1 MSTAMFIHS
10 GKIMSAS
17 VNKLSKTVERA
28 PSSKNLGRN
37 LENAN
42 LEGRSV
48 RPSHKHASHHIVAG
62 YSRKAAETRKILKKF
77 GVGINEAVNGVFLP
91 TTKGV
96 SPACYHPK
104 LQTKYHCP

>member
-1 MSTAMFIHS
+1 VLLGISAMSTAMFIHS

-48 RPSHKHASHHIVAG
+48 
-62 YSRKAAETRKILKKF
+62 
-77 GVGINEAVNGVFLP
+77 
-91 TTKGV
+91 
-96 SPACYHPK
+96 
-104 LQTKYHCP
+104 